1 MRRQSFDEALGDEL
15 ARLTEDVTAERLGA
29 HLLWYRLLRDRLAG
43 RDSARIAADLRDPA
57 RRGQLKEQ
65 LKAAA
70 GDTLRALIGH
80 MLQIRPHTDS
90 VALVDP
96 AALGVDPNQFS
107 VTYYYDTESSRFASL
122 DDPGKVIIRVY
133 YSLDHTLD
141 AGAEAA
147 LHFALMGAARKVTDD
162 ESAPPRERYAPLR
175 DASGSLIVSPRIMV
189 AKKPH
194 AVTDRDAPI
203 SAERHALGCINL
215 RDLTL
220 PRFYTPE
227 SKKTLPGLWSL
238 PRFAD
243 FGEDRRL
250 YYEYIEGV
258 PMQSMIDSPRF
269 DLLARLI
276 AVKHMAQTLHY
287 IHSRGYVHNDIKPA
301 NVLLTR
307 RGAAVIIDFGL
318 ADKYIAAHR
327 MLHSERYRKAAGTP
341 LYMSPEQLTGRS
353 RGALAI
359 GAIRYAAPIVS
370 PDERAELH
378 RRSPEKLV
386 RIDGIE
392 FREADAGWHG
402 EKAPFFHDSYLHA
415 NVFSTERGA
424 VVPITGKSDIFS
436 LGVNLLHIC
445 TGRYHVPNPRDAGA
459 IIATLSDNRLSL
471 TDVGRDLPEPL
482 NIAERGDAER
492 YRELLEKLIL
502 DMLEHNP
509 HRRPPAHEVA
519 ARLRDIIRLYF
530 GGDRAFFST
539 FDDECV
545 YVRNRLFRAASPGD
559 ARNAI
564 TDLSAPAPS

>member
-1 MRRQSFDEALGDEL
+1 MRFESFDQAVGDEL

-29 HLLWYRLLRDRLAG
+29 HLLWYRLLRDRRRGLQ
-43 RDSARIAADLRDPA
+43 SARIAADLRDPG
-57 RRGQLKEQ
+57 RRRRLKEQ

-70 GDTLRALIGH
+70 GDTLRELIGR
-80 MLQIRPHTDS
+80 MLEVRPHADS
-90 VALVDP
+90 VALIDP
-96 AALGVDPNQFS
+96 AALGVDPAQFS
-107 VTYYYDTESSRFASL
+107 VTYYYDTESGRFTSL
-122 DDPGKVIIRVY
+122 CDPGKVIIRVY

-162 ESAPPRERYAPLR
+162 QSAPPRERYAPLR
-175 DASGSLIVSPRIMV
+175 DSSGNLLVSPRIMV

-194 AVTDRDAPI
+194 AAKDREAAV

-276 AVKHMAQTLHY
+276 AIKHMAQTLHY
-287 IHSRGYVHNDIKPA
+287 IHSRGYVHNDIKPR
-301 NVLLTR
+301 NVLLSL

-327 MLHSERYRKAAGTP
+327 MLHSERYRKIAGTP
-341 LYMSPEQLTGRS
+341 LYMSPEQVTGRS
-353 RGALAI
+353 CGSLAI
-359 GAIRYAAPIVS
+359 GTIRYASPLSS

-392 FREADAGWHG
+392 FREVDADWPG
-402 EKAPFFHDSYLHA
+402 ETTPFFHDSYLHA
-415 NVFSTERGA
+415 NVFSTEQGA

-436 LGVNLLHIC
+436 LGVNLLHIGA
-445 TGRYHVPNPRDAGA
+445 GRYHVPNPRDAND
-459 IIATLSDNRLSL
+459 IIASLTENRLSV
-471 TDVGRDLPEPL
+471 TDVAQSLPEPL
-482 NIAERGDAER
+482 NIADREDAGR

-502 DMLEHNP
+502 DMLEYNP

-530 GGDRAFFST
+530 GGDPAFFST
-539 FDDECV
+539 FDDECI
-545 YVRNRLFRAASPGD
+545 YVRNRLYRSNSPGEP
-559 ARNAI
+559 RTAI
-564 TDLSAPAPS
+564 TDLGAPATS